1 MTTEILHHA
10 LNVGV
15 VDQVNLHRIDLQ
27 RMRLAA
33 EDQTNIIP
41 NAVGRGLFRAGFE
54 YLHGIQGN
62 NQCRLIPFIA
72 GNSDAYLLELTNGKL
87 RVVDG
92 ATDELITRPA
102 VTCTVGTGDFSADT
116 NWTKASTSGQ
126 TTAISGGQLRLS
138 ARARGGKAVAK
149 QQVTTS
155 TPNVIHALAIDV
167 DRGPVTFRVGS
178 TDGGD
183 EYVTETVLRTGLHS
197 IAFLPTGNFWVQF
210 SVSGPSPLRLVNSC
224 TIEAAGVMTIDTNWT
239 LANIQKLQYSQS
251 LDVMFCATMG
261 KKQQRIERRGDG
273 SVYGQSWSVV
283 DYDANDGPFT
293 PGPTAD
299 VKLTPSAC
307 EGNITLTASEA
318 FFKSTHVGALFKIA
332 HVNQRVDTYLAG
344 AEEYTPTIM
353 VTGITEVNFE
363 ERKYS
368 YTVAGTWAGTLRNYR
383 SFDGE
388 DIEFHQFRRAQ
399 TVATIDITA
408 NATFTNDDNDDNAIT
423 WVKIGFGAG
432 TYTSGE
438 AQVTMTYE
446 GGGGYGIG
454 RITAVNSTTTADMEV
469 IRPFVGI
476 TASENWQEGLW
487 SDRQG
492 WPNGVALHSG
502 RLVWVGNDGVWGSV
516 SDAYE
521 SYDEEYEGDAGP
533 LLRAIALGGRNE
545 GRWLMPLATLM
556 VGCDARVATIR
567 ASSLDE
573 ILTPT
578 NFDLKHIDKV
588 PCASISPAEL
598 KNDRGIFVSDGD
610 AHLYELNYLP
620 EAARYVASKFSLL
633 TDELFASGING
644 LGVQNFPDQ
653 RVWVTCDDAPAVN
666 VLHEPLLD
674 IVAAVPV
681 ETTTGDVIESIA
693 VLPGVPHDRVYASIK
708 RTVNGGTVRYLE
720 KQALDS
726 EALPATITKC
736 VDSHVTFGA
745 GSATISG
752 LDHLIG
758 RTVVAWVDGN
768 AVNETGTTTTKTF
781 VVNGS
786 GQITLPSVPVTG
798 GCVGVPYR
806 GRFKSAR
813 LAYGAGDESPF
824 LKNKTLSRAGLI
836 LADVCR
842 SGVKLGGFFDD
853 ADHPLQSLPALNAK
867 GTTATEVIAGVM
879 EDEAP
884 IPIDGPNGFDV
895 RLCVEFNSP
904 KPASILAIVMAV
916 DA

>member
-116 NWTKASTSGQ
+116 DWTKASTSGQ

-197 IAFLPTGNFWVQF
+197 IAFLPTGSFWVQF

-408 NATFTNDDNDDNAIT
+408 NASYTNDDNDDNAIT

-681 ETTTGDVIESIA
+681 ETTSGDVIESIA

-726 EALPATITKC
+726 EALPADITKC

-758 RTVVAWVDGN
+758 RTVVVWMDGN
-768 AVNETGTTTTKTF
+768 AVNNAGTTDTAEFT
-781 VVNGS
+781 VNGS
-786 GQITLPSVPVTG
+786 GEITLPSVPTVG

-842 SGVKLGGFFDD
+842 SGVKIGGFFDN
-853 ADHPLQSLPALNAK
+853 ADHPLQSLPVFSAK
-867 GTTATEVIAGVM
+867 GIDAAEVVSGVM
-879 EDEAP
+879 ADEP
-884 IPIDGPNGFDV
+884 TIPIDGDNAFDV
-895 RLCVEFNSP
+895 RLCIEFNSP

>member
-1 MTTEILHHA
+1 VTTEILHHA

-15 VDQVNLHRIDLQ
+15 VDDINLHRIDLQ
-27 RMRLAA
+27 RLRLAA
-33 EDQTNIIP
+33 EDQTNIVP
-41 NAVGRGLFRAGFE
+41 NSVGRGMFRAGFE
-54 YLHGIQGN
+54 YLHGIQSN
-62 NQCRLIPFIA
+62 AQCRLLSFIA
-72 GNSDAYLLELTNGKL
+72 GNSAAYLLELTNGKL

-138 ARARGGKAVAK
+138 ARARGAKAIAK

-167 DRGPVTFRVGS
+167 DRGPVTLRVGS

-183 EYVTETVLRTGLHS
+183 EYVTETTLRTGQHS

-210 SVSGPSPLRLVNSC
+210 SASGPCPLRLVNSC
-224 TIEAAGVMTIDTNWT
+224 TIEAAGVMALDTPWT
-239 LANIQKLQYSQS
+239 LANIQKLQFAQS
-251 LDVMFCATMG
+251 LDVMFLATMG

-273 SVYGQSWSVV
+273 DVLGQSWSVV

-293 PGPTAD
+293 AGPTAD

-307 EGNITLTASEA
+307 EGNITLTASES

-332 HVNQRVDTYLAG
+332 HNGQRVDTYLVG
-344 AEEYTPTIM
+344 NDVYTPTIM
-353 VTGITEVNFE
+353 VTGVTETNFE

-368 YTVAGTWAGTLRNYR
+368 YTVAGTWVGTLRNYR

-399 TVATIDITA
+399 SVATIDITA
-408 NATFTNDDNDDNAIT
+408 NASFTNDDNDDNAVT
-423 WVKIGFGAG
+423 WVKIGFGPSS
-432 TYTSGE
+432 YTSGE
-438 AQVTMTYE
+438 AQITTTYD

-454 RITAVNSTTTADMEV
+454 RITAVTNGTTAEMEV
-469 IRPFVGI
+469 IRPFMGI
-476 TASENWQEGLW
+476 TASAEWQEGVW

-502 RLVWVGNDGVWGSV
+502 RLVWVGNDGVWASI
-516 SDAYE
+516 SDAFE
-521 SYDEEYEGDAGP
+521 SYDEEFEGDAGP

-588 PCASISPAEL
+588 PCASITPAEL
-598 KNDRGIFVSDGD
+598 KNDRGLFVSDGD

-620 EAARYVASKFSLL
+620 EATRYVASKFSLL
-633 TDELFASGING
+633 TDELFATGING
-644 LGVQNFPDQ
+644 LSVQNFPDQ
-653 RVWVTCDDAPAVN
+653 RVWVTCDEAPAVN

-674 IVAAVPV
+674 IVAAVPI
-681 ETTTGDVIESIA
+681 ETSTGDVIESVAI
-693 VLPGVPHDRVYASIK
+693 LPGIPHDRVYASIK

-726 EALPATITKC
+726 EAKPATITKC
-736 VDSHVTFGA
+736 VDSHVTFAG

-758 RTVVAWVDGN
+758 RTVVAWMDGD
-768 AVNETGTTTTKTF
+768 AVNDAGTTDTATF
-781 VVNGS
+781 TVNGS
-786 GQITLPSVPVTG
+786 GEITLPSIPVTG

-813 LAYGAGDESPF
+813 LAYGSGEESPF
-824 LKNKTLSRAGLI
+824 LKNKTLSRVGLI
-836 LADVCR
+836 LADVVR
-842 SGVKLGGFFDD
+842 SGVKFGGEFDN
-853 ADHPLQSLPALNAK
+853 ADHPLTSLPLFDER
-867 GTTATEVIAGVM
+867 GTAADDVNAGVLP
-879 EDEAP
+879 DEAP
-884 IPIDGPNGFDV
+884 FPIDGENGFDV

-904 KPASILAIVMAV
+904 KPASILSIVMAM
-916 DA
+916 DT